1 VLPCS
6 WFENSEKKEK
16 KVSFQKQ
23 RVIVKVTIENE
34 LGFEKNGPR
43 KTANFLYI
51 FFIDV
56 NSINSVEF
64 TQVYRVLTRSNSSNL
79 PILPETEFTSEL
91 IRFWYLNT

>member
-1 VLPCS
+1 MLPCS

-79 PILPETEFTSEL
+79 PILPEIEFTSEL